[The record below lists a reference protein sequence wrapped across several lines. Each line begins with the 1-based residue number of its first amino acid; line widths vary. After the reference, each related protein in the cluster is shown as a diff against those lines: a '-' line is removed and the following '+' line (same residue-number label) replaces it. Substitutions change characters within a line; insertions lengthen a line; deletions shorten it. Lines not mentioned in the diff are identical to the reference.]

1 MDRGP
6 GARESQAVLVLR
18 VWGGFPGEEA
28 GLGTPFTWGMVIDG
42 LSRGKKTGGDPQRR
56 WPYWEATGGI
66 SGEEDGKCG
75 GRGR

>member
-1 MDRGP
+1 MDGGP
-6 GARESQAVLVLR
+6 GAREAQAVLVLR

-42 LSRGKKTGGDPQRR
+42 LSRSKRTGGDPQRR
-56 WPYWEATGGI
+56 VLGGHR
-66 SGEEDGKCG
+66 GHFWGGGWQECG